1 MLGPDTDSKSNVEK
15 LENKLRTQYE
25 EDKRERDRIMKQQQ
39 SLGSSSEDDEK
50 LVKGDDILKSAKPA
64 NNRFSQN
71 LDRDQVRGILYT
83 YKIKYLK
90 SFTLH
95 FNNHM

>member
-1 MLGPDTDSKSNVEK
+1 MEK

-71 LDRDQVRGILYT
+71 LDRDQVRDVT
-83 YKIKYLK
+83 NTCRIKYLK
-90 SFTLH
+90 SFRLH
-95 FNNHM
+95 FNIHK